1 MRHAVRPFPLIRQ
14 PREVP
19 GTGTCGAVRRHTM
32 NGLGRTYLMGAASSG
47 VATAE
52 RATVTAGWIAQHR

>member
-1 MRHAVRPFPLIRQ
+1 M
-14 PREVP
+14 
-19 GTGTCGAVRRHTM
+19 
-32 NGLGRTYLMGAASSG
+32 LGRIYLMGAASSG